1 MAHQKGGALMRYQ
14 PVIGLE
20 VHVQLKTD
28 SKIFCGCSTT
38 FGSEPNSQTCP
49 VCLGLPGAL
58 PVLNKKVVEFAIQAG
73 LSTNCSI
80 TPRSIFAR
88 KNYFYPDLPKGYQ
101 ISQFEDPIC
110 QHGWLDI
117 QIEGQELSPEQQD
130 KCVNEVISCQK
141 SAKNNF
147 SRTKRIG
154 ITRIHMEEDAGKLVH
169 NDVSGLGDGSG
180 VDLNRACT
188 PLLEVVSEPDLRSS
202 DEAVSYLKQLHQIV
216 TWLGICDGNMEEGSF
231 RCDANVSVMPLGSE
245 TLGTRAEI
253 KNVNSFKFVKQA
265 IEYEIQR
272 QIDLIEDGGTVVQET
287 RLFDPNSGTTRSM
300 RSKEEAHDYRYF
312 PDPDLVP
319 LVIDD
324 AWVQRTRDGLPELPE
339 QRKQRFMTEWSL
351 SAYDAEVLTANR
363 SLAEY
368 FEACVALHANAKVV
382 SNWIM
387 GEITRVL
394 NDTGTSID
402 RCPVTPQLLVDL
414 LKLIEGGTIS
424 GKIAKTVFDEMWRS
438 GKDPA
443 VIVQEQGLVQ
453 VSDSGAIEAI
463 IDEILTREA
472 GQVEEFRSGKDK
484 LFGFFVGQVMKASKG
499 KANPAVVN
507 ELLMSKLKG

>member
-1 MAHQKGGALMRYQ
+1 MRFQ

-20 VHVQLKTD
+20 VHVQLKTN
-28 SKIFCGCSTT
+28 SKIFCGCSTA

-49 VCLGLPGAL
+49 VCLGMPGAL
-58 PVLNKKVVEFAIQAG
+58 PVLNKKVVEFAIKAG

-117 QIEGQELSPEQQD
+117 V
-130 KCVNEVISCQK
+130 VNEE
-141 SAKNNF
+141 
-147 SRTKRIG
+147 TKRIG

-169 NDVSGLGDGSG
+169 GDVSGLEEGSG

-202 DEAVSYLKQLHQIV
+202 DEAVAYLKQLHQIV

-231 RCDANVSVMPLGSE
+231 RCDANVSVMPVGTE
-245 TLGTRAEI
+245 KFGTRAEI
-253 KNVNSFKFVKQA
+253 KNVNSFRFVKQA

-287 RLFDPNSGTTRSM
+287 RLFDPTSGTTRSM

-324 AWVQRTRDGLPELPE
+324 AWVQRTRDELPELPE
-339 QRKQRFMTEWSL
+339 QRKQRFMAGWEL
-351 SAYDAEVLTANR
+351 SAYDSEVLTASR
-363 SLAEY
+363 SFAEY
-368 FEACVALHANAKVV
+368 FESCVALHPNAKAI
-382 SNWIM
+382 SNWMM
-387 GEITRVL
+387 GEVTRAL
-394 NDTGTSID
+394 NDSGTTIE
-402 RCPVTPQLLVDL
+402 RCPVTPSLLVEL
-414 LKLIEGGTIS
+414 LKLIEDGTIS
-424 GKIAKTVFDEMWRS
+424 GKIAKTVFETMWQS
-438 GKDPA
+438 GKAPA
-443 VIVQEQGLVQ
+443 DIVQEQGLLQ

-463 IDEILTREA
+463 IDEILAREA
-472 GQVEEFRSGKDK
+472 GQVEEYRSGKDK
-484 LFGFFVGQVMKASKG
+484 LFGFFVGQVMRASKG

-507 ELLMSKLKG
+507 ELLLSKLKG

>member
-1 MAHQKGGALMRYQ
+1 MKYQ

-28 SKIFCGCSTT
+28 TKIFCGCSTQ

-58 PVLNKKVVEFAIQAG
+58 PVLNKKVVEFAIKAG

-110 QHGWLDI
+110 QWGWLDI
-117 QIEGQELSPEQQD
+117 HLERHEP
-130 KCVNEVISCQK
+130 
-141 SAKNNF
+141 
-147 SRTKRIG
+147 KRIG

-169 NDVSGLGDGSG
+169 GDLPGLENGSG

-231 RCDANVSVMPLGSE
+231 RCDANVSVMPVG
-245 TLGTRAEI
+245 TDKLGTRAEI

-324 AWVQRTRDGLPELPE
+324 AWVERSRRELPELPG
-339 QRKQRFMTEWSL
+339 QRRQRFMDTLGLPE
-351 SAYDAEVLTANR
+351 YDAEVLTASR
-363 SLAEY
+363 ALADY
-368 FEACVALHANAKVV
+368 FEAGVAAGGNAKAVG
-382 SNWIM
+382 NWIM
-387 GEITRVL
+387 GEITRAL
-394 NDTGTSID
+394 NDSGTAIEA
-402 RCPVTPQLLVDL
+402 CPVAPAQLAEL
-414 LKLIEGGTIS
+414 LKLIDNGTIS
-424 GKIAKTVFDEMWRS
+424 GKIAKTVFDGMWKS
-438 GKDPA
+438 GKAPLA
-443 VIVQEQGLVQ
+443 IVEEQGLVQ
-453 VSDSGAIEAI
+453 VSDSGAIEKI
-463 IDEILTREA
+463 IDEIMA
-472 GQVEEFRSGKDK
+472 ANVGQVEEYRAGKDK
-484 LFGFFVGQVMKASKG
+484 VFGFFVGQTMKASKG

-507 ELLMSKLKG
+507 ELLLIKLKG